1 MGANLNFELYGIVM
15 KFFFLFLFFFTLIM
29 HFLLCDHV
37 QYKKSTSLDRRNIF
51 RINLCC
57 IGQIQLDFG
66 PNKKDFPDFQEQNA
80 CKT

>member
-1 MGANLNFELYGIVM
+1 
-15 KFFFLFLFFFTLIM
+15 M